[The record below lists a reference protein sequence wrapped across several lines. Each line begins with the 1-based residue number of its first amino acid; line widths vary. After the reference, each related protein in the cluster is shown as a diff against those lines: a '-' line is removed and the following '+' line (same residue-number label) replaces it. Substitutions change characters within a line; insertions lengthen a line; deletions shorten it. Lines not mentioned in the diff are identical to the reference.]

1 MIRLSK
7 SISCGDTLDDLHS
20 RCPVESIG
28 SARLAQFP
36 PYFGTPCPRHEFPSS
51 GNCPG
56 MTRRHLKQVA
66 SPAQRRGF
74 TLIELLVVIAII
86 AILAALLLPAL
97 GKAKARAQS
106 VTCMNNS
113 KQLALAFFLYAEDFT
128 DYFPPN
134 PDDGTTAVGYNWCAG
149 NVSGGMPGD
158 TSPLGS
164 ATFDSDILK
173 NPDQTLVATY
183 VAKNVGVFHCPADPR
198 SGRYQGKD
206 LSKFGQFVPAARS
219 VALNQ
224 GVGTIDPGFGA
235 GGGSHSGRPTIP
247 TMGPWLTG
255 THYQNKHDD
264 PWATFG
270 KTTGFTRASPS
281 DIFLMVD
288 ESPWSI
294 NDGALAVS
302 AGTPKLV
309 DYPATSHNNACGFS
323 FCDGR
328 ALVHKWKGNSM
339 QLTGPPPSGGR
350 PVSANDPDWIWLV
363 EHSTIRMK

>member
-1 MIRLSK
+1 
-7 SISCGDTLDDLHS
+7 
-20 RCPVESIG
+20 
-28 SARLAQFP
+28 
-36 PYFGTPCPRHEFPSS
+36 
-51 GNCPG
+51 
-56 MTRRHLKQVA
+56 MTRRHRKVFARLA
-66 SPAQRRGF
+66 RPRGF

-97 GKAKARAQS
+97 GKARARAQG
-106 VTCMNNS
+106 VTCMNNA
-113 KQLALAFFLYAEDFT
+113 KQLALAFFLYAEDFN

-134 PDDGTTAVGYNWCAG
+134 PDDGTSIAGYNWCAG

-158 TSPLGS
+158 TPGQH
-164 ATFDSDILK
+164 TFNPDVLK

-183 VAKNVGVFHCPADPR
+183 VAKNVGIFQCPADPR
-198 SGRYQGKD
+198 SGRYNGTD
-206 LSKFGQFVPAARS
+206 LSMFGKTMRAARS

-224 GVGTIDPGFGA
+224 GVGTIDPAFAA
-235 GGGSHSGRPTIP
+235 GGGSPGSHSGRPTIP

-255 THYQNKHDD
+255 THYQNKHND

-270 KTTGFTRASPS
+270 KTTSFTRASQS

-302 AGTPKLV
+302 AGTPKWV
-309 DYPATSHNNACGFS
+309 DFPANSHNNACGFS

-328 ALVHKWKGNSM
+328 ALVHKWRGTSM
-339 QLTGPPPSGGR
+339 QLTGPASSSR
-350 PVSANDPDWIWLV
+350 TVDVNDPDWRWMV
-363 EHSTIRMK
+363 EHSTVRMK